1 MERALE
7 RKGAPS
13 GTFGYDKAFAVTTSQ
28 ASVASTPA
36 KVPKPVKV
44 NPLKAVEDAIEQ
56 NDNNFDGIINNMP
69 PVANSEMTSAN
80 PAESRE
86 KPSVLEQLQ
95 AQVQQSVQAPISMA
109 TPELGQSERE
119 R

>member
-1 MERALE
+1 MERGLE

-13 GTFGYDKAFAVTTSQ
+13 GTFGYDKAFAVTTAQ
-28 ASVASTPA
+28 TTVASAPA
-36 KVPKPVKV
+36 KVPEPVKV
-44 NPLKAVEDAIEQ
+44 NPLKAVEDAVEQ

-80 PAESRE
+80 PTEGME

-95 AQVQQSVQAPISMA
+95 AQVQQSVQ
-109 TPELGQSERE
+109 TPPMSSLEQYPPERE